1 MGAYKFGVAM
11 GLTCGI
17 AAGLLLV
24 PLLVRAMKKKGM
36 QNDKCKFDERQ
47 ELVRGKGGRYAFF
60 TVLFYN
66 FAYGFGDMLFSFPFI
81 EKGVGIILGAFLGCL
96 VYAGYCIW
104 NEGYIA
110 LNEDRGRIT
119 VCFTILAAVNLGIS
133 AVNFWEGA
141 VVVDG
146 VLTFRSLNLFCGIMM
161 VAVLGMMAFK
171 RHCKEKEEA

>member
-1 MGAYKFGVAM
+1 MGAYQFGMAM
-11 GLTCGI
+11 GLICGI

-60 TVLFYN
+60 TMIFYN
-66 FAYGFGDMLFSFPFI
+66 FVYGFADMLFMPSFI
-81 EKGVGIILGAFLGCL
+81 EKGLGTILGALLGCL

-119 VCFTILAAVNLGIS
+119 VCFTILTVVNLGIA
-133 AVNFWEGA
+133 AVNFLEGA

-161 VAVLGMMAFK
+161 AAVLGMMAFK